1 MNDTRQSVERPALA
15 SQQTIG
21 GMIRDRATV
30 TPGAAAIA
38 ARNRR
43 DMIYGELA
51 AQTDRIARQLR
62 GQGYGPASRLA
73 VVHRGGAEMIATLL
87 GTVSCAI
94 AVPLGDEVP
103 TTGLAAL
110 LAALRI
116 DGLLVDAALDTPA
129 RDVARAMG
137 LTVIDVRPGQHGDAA
152 GHVALDLP
160 SPAIDG
166 AAAPSGPEDVAFI
179 FGTSGTTRAARLV
192 PLRHR
197 HMMSRSEST
206 AVLHELTASDR
217 CFNQNRLFLCSGISN
232 ACTALYAGGCV
243 IHPDDG
249 ERFDLDAFVG
259 GLLTLRPTWYV
270 ASYNFNVDL
279 YRSLQADP
287 SPVAG
292 HRLRFIRATSGR
304 LAPGISAGLESI
316 FGVPVIEAYSST
328 ESGRICGNPLPPKR
342 RKHGTVGPP
351 TLGSEVSIVDDGG
364 RPVADGERGE
374 VVVRGGGVFDG
385 YDHDPAANDEAFFGE
400 WYRTGDVGCFDEDGY
415 LTLVGRTREMINR
428 GGQKIAPVEVDE
440 ALLTHAEISDAA
452 AFAVAHPVLGEVVGA
467 AIVAKPGSRLTEQA
481 IIDHL
486 RACLEPFKWPRA
498 FVFVE
503 HIPRGPSGKIRRQEV
518 VALFDTLHAFPHAAG
533 ARRGAGGEGAE
544 SPTEAKLGELW
555 RALLRKDAIGRDD
568 DFFLIGGDSLAATQ
582 LVLTV
587 NGLFHVELNLAAVFD
602 DARTIRTMA
611 ARIEA
616 LEHTPRTGRT
626 PDLPVLAIDERVAL
640 PRDREDPEREAR
652 HKRAGTDSRQLAL
665 FVLDKATGLRLM
677 RPGATF
683 GAVVANSH
691 GFRSPEISLQK
702 SAGRIRFAFLGDSL
716 TFGSWTG
723 GNETTWPFH
732 AVEAVRNAD
741 DGMDCDYINAA
752 MPGNG
757 IRHVS
762 VLFRDAV
769 AKFRP
774 DIVALAPGVGGNSA
788 VWARKRLGYIG
799 IHYSVSRLGQKW
811 PLVGLVEK
819 NLVIRLRQARALTDR
834 GKLVFEPHEL
844 EELSRDFRRE
854 LSDLVLECRDA
865 GAVVVLL
872 TRESK
877 IRRDQSKLRQIL
889 AAGSRLYYQP
899 YMSMSALLDVK
910 DEFNRVCREVAAQTG
925 AVLVELADAMPATRE
940 YFEDSSHCTPAANRL
955 IGEVFGRTLR
965 QSHAFA
971 QLLRDRLEF
980 SRSGAKIG

>member
-1 MNDTRQSVERPALA
+1 MNDTRQGGERPTLA
-15 SQQTIG
+15 SPRTIG
-21 GMIRDRATV
+21 DMIRDRAAAA
-30 TPGAAAIA
+30 PGAAAIA

-43 DMIYGELA
+43 DMSYGELA
-51 AQTDRIARQLR
+51 VLIDRIAGQLR
-62 GQGYGPASRLA
+62 SQGYGPASRVA

-87 GTVSCAI
+87 GVVNCAI

-103 TTGLAAL
+103 ATGVAAL
-110 LAALRI
+110 LGAMRI
-116 DGLLVDAALDTPA
+116 DGLLVDAALDTPV

-137 LTVIDVRPGQHGDAA
+137 LTMIDVRSGQHGDAA

-160 SPAIDG
+160 LPAIDG
-166 AAAPSGPEDVAFI
+166 TAALAGPEDIAFI

-197 HMMSRSEST
+197 HMVSRSLST
-206 AVLHELTASDR
+206 AVLHELTGGDR

-243 IHPDDG
+243 IHPDDD
-249 ERFDLDAFVG
+249 ERFDLGVFVD

-279 YRSLQADP
+279 YRSLKADP
-287 SPVAG
+287 SAVAG
-292 HRLRFIRATSGR
+292 HCLRFVRATSGR
-304 LAPGISAGLESI
+304 LAADVSAGLERI
-316 FGVPVIEAYSST
+316 FAVPVIEAYSST

-342 RKHGTVGPP
+342 RKRGTVGPP

-364 RPVADGERGE
+364 HPVANGERGE
-374 VVVRGGGVFDG
+374 VVVRGAGVFDG
-385 YDHDPAANDEAFFGE
+385 YDHEPAANDAAFFGE
-400 WYRTGDVGCFDEDGY
+400 WYRTGDIGFFDEDGY

-440 ALLTHAEISDAA
+440 ALLAHAEISDAA

-467 AIVAKPGSRLTEQA
+467 AIVGKPGSKLTEQA

-486 RACLEPFKWPRA
+486 RDRLEPFKWPRA

-518 VALFDTLHAFPHAAG
+518 VELFDTLHSSPHRGVDRRRAG
-533 ARRGAGGEGAE
+533 VDTRER
-544 SPTEAKLGELW
+544 PTEAKLGELW
-555 RALLRKDAIGRDD
+555 RALLRKEAIGADD

-587 NGLFHVELNLAAVFD
+587 NDLFHVELNLAAVFD

-616 LEHTPRTGRT
+616 LENAPRTGRT
-626 PDLPVLAIDERVAL
+626 PDLPLLAIDERVPLRRAHA
-640 PRDREDPEREAR
+640 PKAQIAERTGAETDPVI
-652 HKRAGTDSRQLAL
+652 KL

-691 GFRSPEISLQK
+691 GFRSPEISVQK

-732 AVEAVRNAD
+732 AVEAVRDAV
-741 DGMDCDYINAA
+741 DGMTCDYINAS

-762 VLFRDAV
+762 VLFREAV

-774 DIVALAPGVGGNSA
+774 DVVVLAPGVGGNSA
-788 VWARKRLGYIG
+788 VWARKRLGYTG

-811 PLVGLVEK
+811 PFAGLVEK
-819 NLVIRLRQARALTDR
+819 NLVILLRQARALTDR

-844 EELSRDFRRE
+844 QELSKDFRQE
-854 LSDLVLECRDA
+854 LSDLVLECRNA

-877 IRRDQSKLRQIL
+877 IRRDQPRLQQIW

-910 DEFNRVCREVAAQTG
+910 DEFNRVCREIAAQTG
-925 AVLVELADAMPATRE
+925 AVLVELADALPATRE

-965 QSHAFA
+965 QSPAFR
-971 QLLRDRLEF
+971 QLLRDRLEIPAA
-980 SRSGAKIG
+980 GAKIG

>member
-1 MNDTRQSVERPALA
+1 ME
-15 SQQTIG
+15 
-21 GMIRDRATV
+21 
-30 TPGAAAIA
+30 
-38 ARNRR
+38 
-43 DMIYGELA
+43 
-51 AQTDRIARQLR
+51 
-62 GQGYGPASRLA
+62 
-73 VVHRGGAEMIATLL
+73 
-87 GTVSCAI
+87 GT
-94 AVPLGDEVP
+94 
-103 TTGLAAL
+103 AAL
-110 LAALRI
+110 TR
-116 DGLLVDAALDTPA
+116 
-129 RDVARAMG
+129 
-137 LTVIDVRPGQHGDAA
+137 
-152 GHVALDLP
+152 
-160 SPAIDG
+160 
-166 AAAPSGPEDVAFI
+166 PEDIAFI

-197 HMMSRSEST
+197 HMVSRSEST
-206 AVLHELTASDR
+206 AALHELTAGDR

-243 IHPDDG
+243 IHPHDD

-279 YRSLQADP
+279 YHLLKADP

-292 HRLRFIRATSGR
+292 HCLRFVRVTSGR
-304 LAPGISAGLESI
+304 LAPSISAGLEKM

-351 TLGSEVSIVDDGG
+351 TFGSEVSIVDDDG
-364 RPVADGERGE
+364 RPVASGERGE
-374 VVVRGGGVFDG
+374 VVVRGAGVFDG
-385 YDHDPAANDEAFFGE
+385 YDHDPAANDAAFFGE
-400 WYRTGDVGCFDEDGY
+400 WYRTGDIGFFDEDGY
-415 LTLVGRTREMINR
+415 LALVGRTREMINR

-440 ALLTHAEISDAA
+440 ALLAHPEISEAA

-467 AIVAKPGSRLTEQA
+467 AIVTKSGSRLTEQA

-486 RACLEPFKWPRA
+486 RGRLEPFKWPRA

-503 HIPRGPSGKIRRQEV
+503 QIPRGPSGKIRRQEV
-518 VALFDTLHAFPHAAG
+518 VALFDTLHSAPHRAG
-533 ARRGAGGEGAE
+533 ARRVAGVDGAE

-555 RALLRKDAIGRDD
+555 RALLRKDAIGPDE
-568 DFFLIGGDSLAATQ
+568 DFFQIGGDSLAATQ

-587 NGLFHVELNLAAVFD
+587 NDLFHVEVNLAAVFS

-616 LEHTPRTGRT
+616 LENVPRTGRT
-626 PDLPVLAIDERVAL
+626 PDLPLLAIDERVPL
-640 PRDREDPEREAR
+640 HRGHNDPEREAR
-652 HKRAGTDSRQLAL
+652 HKLAGTDSRQLAL

-677 RPGATF
+677 RPGAAF

-691 GFRSPEISLQK
+691 GFRSPEISVRK
-702 SAGRIRFAFLGDSL
+702 PAGQIRFAFLGDSL

-732 AVEAVRNAD
+732 AVEALRDAA
-741 DGMDCDYINAA
+741 DGMACDYINAA

-762 VLFRDAV
+762 VLFREAV

-774 DIVALAPGVGGNSA
+774 DVVTLAPGVGGNSA
-788 VWARKRLGYIG
+788 VWARKRLGYTG
-799 IHYSVSRLGQKW
+799 IHYAVSRLGQKW
-811 PLVGLVEK
+811 PLIGLVEK

-844 EELSRDFRRE
+844 QELSKDFRRE
-854 LSDLVLECRDA
+854 LSDLVLECRNA

-877 IRRDQSKLRQIL
+877 IRRDQPRLRQIW

-910 DEFNRVCREVAAQTG
+910 DEFNRVCREIAAQTG
-925 AVLVELADAMPATRE
+925 AVLVELADALPATRE

-955 IGEVFGRTLR
+955 IGEVFGRTLG
-965 QSHAFA
+965 QSAAFR
-971 QLLRDRLEF
+971 QLLRDRLEIPP
-980 SRSGAKIG
+980 SGAKIG